1 MDLDKWMV
9 LYKETQ
15 KLYYNHNVWDPK
27 SLYLQRFSFI
37 VESSSSIGSEDVPF
51 RNGSTMQKED
61 THKKQL
67 IESSQVFSSIYLVK
81 RKTFVE

>member
-9 LYKETQ
+9 LWKETQ

-37 VESSSSIGSEDVPF
+37 VESSSSVGSEDVPF

-61 THKKQL
+61 TQKA
-67 IESSQVFSSIYLVK
+67 IN
-81 RKTFVE
+81 RKFAKFLAQWSLQNKE